1 MLDIIYYYYY
11 LFYLRMLKDNEPHLL
26 TTLALSFSIST
37 IIIFFIDV
45 ISVYV
50 FCFLDVNTWHDMLI
64 YLLSLGI
71 LYLWFHKT
79 GRAKKV
85 VKEKPKLFNNHF
97 LSIVITISFF
107 IISISFYFWLID
119 VLKLEVESCR

>member
-11 LFYLRMLKDNEPHLL
+11 LFYLRILKDTEPHLL
-26 TTLALSFSIST
+26 TTLVLSFSIST
-37 IIIFFIDV
+37 VIDFLIDV

-50 FCFLDVNTWHDMLI
+50 FCFLSVNKWHDI
-64 YLLSLGI
+64 AVNLLVLGI

>member
-11 LFYLRMLKDNEPHLL
+11 LFYLRILKDTEPHLL
-26 TTLALSFSIST
+26 TTLVLSFSIST
-37 IIIFFIDV
+37 VIDFLIDV

-50 FCFLDVNTWHDMLI
+50 FCFLSVNKWHDI
-64 YLLSLGI
+64 VVNLLVLGI